1 MLLFV
6 ERQPGKS
13 HVTQGKL
20 TLFSSFQFLS
30 LENGDNNPVRIRIKG
45 DLGHLHEFAN
55 VELEDYQVL
64 NVYKNMNPKLPPCPS
79 EQIMV
84 WWLSSKISIHAS
96 GVCHT
101 HFWKFLPKLEVLFW
115 FAFGMSL
122 HSKVYVLET
131 AMTKKDSLFLTA
143 VSLHSSRWGVHLH
156 EILSHLFLALI
167 IQVAI
172 WAVSITAMSVL
183 LLGIRSFWH

>member
-1 MLLFV
+1 MIVFFILNVSVVIMLLFV

-84 WWLSSKISIHAS
+84 
-96 GVCHT
+96 
-101 HFWKFLPKLEVLFW
+101 
-115 FAFGMSL
+115 
-122 HSKVYVLET
+122 
-131 AMTKKDSLFLTA
+131 
-143 VSLHSSRWGVHLH
+143 
-156 EILSHLFLALI
+156 
-167 IQVAI
+167 
-172 WAVSITAMSVL
+172 
-183 LLGIRSFWH
+183 